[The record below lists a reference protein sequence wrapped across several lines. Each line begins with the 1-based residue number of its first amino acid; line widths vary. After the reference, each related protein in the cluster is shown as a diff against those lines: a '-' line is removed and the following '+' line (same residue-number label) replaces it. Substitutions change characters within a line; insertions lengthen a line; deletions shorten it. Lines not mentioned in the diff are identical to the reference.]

1 MTNNFNEQL
10 FNNLIA
16 SINSCT
22 EKYYANTFPN
32 DKQDFTKCCTEEE
45 KDILKK
51 CIQILQSE
59 SNFKSNKE
67 EDVYSGLIQYYYSSI
82 VLEYYVLTETND
94 YKCFTLMNE
103 TYPGAVKVRDAI
115 TISNDPWASKIRR
128 LINFA
133 VFTNYSKKLEEESS
147 VKPEELKESV
157 IKPEELKESIRKP
170 EELKESIRKPEELK
184 ESIRKPEE
192 LKESSSKTEET
203 NIFHEKIFNLLINGI
218 NSCTEKYYASD
229 FPNDEQDFK
238 KCCTE
243 EEKDIFKKCIQILQT
258 ESNFKSNKEKDAID
272 VYLGLMQYYYTIV
285 LEYNE
290 LTNYNCFAALNKIYP
305 GAVKVLNAI
314 FYSPEPWASKIQNL
328 LDNAIVSGGYKKR
341 ILNRIKSVGKKKR
354 NLNRIKSVG
363 KRKSLDRRKSVGKR
377 KSLDRRKSVS
387 KKKKTNK
394 KRLTKR
400 R

>member
-1 MTNNFNEQL
+1 MTDNFNEQL
-10 FNNLIA
+10 FNELIA

-22 EKYYANTFPN
+22 EKYYANNFPY

-67 EDVYSGLIQYYYSSI
+67 EDVYLGLIQYYYSSI
-82 VLEYYVLTETND
+82 VLEYYVLTDTND
-94 YKCFTLMNE
+94 YKCFTELNE

-133 VFTNYSKKLEEESS
+133 VFTNYSNKLEEESS
-147 VKPEELKESV
+147 VKPEELKES
-157 IKPEELKESIRKP
+157 IRKPEELKESIRKP

-203 NIFHEKIFNLLINGI
+203 ILFNEKIFNLIINQV
-218 NSCTEKYYASD
+218 NLCTEKYYANN
-229 FPNDEQDFK
+229 FPNDEQDFT

-243 EEKDIFKKCIQILQT
+243 KEKDIFKKCIKIMLT
-258 ESNFKSNKEKDAID
+258 ESEFKSNKEKDAID
-272 VYLGLMQYYYTIV
+272 VYLGLIQYYYSIV

-290 LTNYNCFAALNKIYP
+290 LINYDCFTKFNNIYP
-305 GAVKVLNAI
+305 GAKKVLHAI
-314 FYSPEPWASKIQNL
+314 LYSRDPWASKIQNL

-354 NLNRIKSVG
+354 TNK
-363 KRKSLDRRKSVGKR
+363 
-377 KSLDRRKSVS
+377 KSVS
-387 KKKKTNK
+387 KKKRTNKKSVSKKKRTNK

>member
-1 MTNNFNEQL
+1 MSDNFNEQL
-10 FNNLIA
+10 FNELIA

-22 EKYYANTFPN
+22 EKYYKNNFPY

-67 EDVYSGLIQYYYSSI
+67 EDVYLGLIQYYYSSI

-94 YKCFTLMNE
+94 YKCFTLMNK

-115 TISNDPWASKIRR
+115 TTSNDPWASKIRR

-133 VFTNYSKKLEEESS
+133 V
-147 VKPEELKESV
+147 KPEELKESS
-157 IKPEELKESIRKP
+157 IKPEELKEFIRKP
-170 EELKESIRKPEELK
+170 EELKESR
-184 ESIRKPEE
+184 
-192 LKESSSKTEET
+192 SKTEET
-203 NIFHEKIFNLLINGI
+203 IIFHEKIFNLLINGI
-218 NSCTEKYYASD
+218 NSCTEKYYESD
-229 FPNDEQDFK
+229 FPDDFK

-243 EEKDIFKKCIQILQT
+243 EEKDIFKKCIQILQS
-258 ESNFKSNKEKDAID
+258 ESNFKSDKEKDAID
-272 VYLGLMQYYYTIV
+272 VYLGLIQYYYTIV

-290 LTNYNCFAALNKIYP
+290 LTNYKCFEALNKIYP

-314 FYSPEPWASKIQNL
+314 LYSRDPWASKIQNL
-328 LDNAIVSGGYKKR
+328 LDNAIGGYKKR
-341 ILNRIKSVGKKKR
+341 ILNRIKSVSKKKR
-354 NLNRIKSVG
+354 NLNRIKSVSKK
-363 KRKSLDRRKSVGKR
+363 KRNLNKIKSVGKR

-387 KKKKTNK
+387 KKKKTK
-394 KRLTKR
+394 LTRQIKLKIK
-400 R
+400 